1 MTLPIGYTIE
11 EFEIQGILGRGG
23 FGITYIALDK
33 NLNKK
38 VVIKEFFPKAFA
50 TREDSSLSLGK
61 IEEEFNEEKKR
72 LYLKQYQHFLKK
84 FKSEAQIM
92 AELEHPNIVKVI
104 RYFEANNTCYF
115 VMTYIEGETLKE
127 YVKQV
132 GSLNQEEIMEI
143 IVPILN
149 GLKSVHK
156 ADFLHRDIAPDNII
170 LTKDKKKPMLLD
182 FGAAKIKN
190 TNDDTDIT
198 FGIAKN
204 GYSAPEQHTAESS
217 QHTTALDIYSIGAV
231 IVFMLTGE
239 VPPEATK
246 RLTYSNKGEDPL
258 DELLQ
263 KYHARCTQGFI
274 KAIQRAMSLNEKSR
288 FQNIEEFKKALS
300 TQRVSLK
307 RYVIKEKKRLTQEEI
322 VSIVNSLLD
331 QLELLHSKNKIHANL
346 SADTIYIN
354 HEKSIELGRPITYN
368 PSDGKSLTS
377 IFNIGYS
384 APEQHT
390 TDNQCSKVTDI
401 YSVGAILFF
410 LITTE
415 QPTEATKRQIEIY
428 NGKKDSIKSKL
439 EKNRNKYDDHLLQVV
454 LKAMKL
460 NMNERFQDITPL
472 RNKLN
477 KSESGE
483 DKPSLPI
490 KKLMTIGLGILVG
503 AIAFWYLSNGDHSI
517 PPQRDKNSTKDIN
530 VSKQTIVKPSEKN
543 SSKEDS
549 NPEPNIN
556 EVVDFIK

>member
-11 EFEIQGILGRGG
+11 EFEIQDVLGRGG
-23 FGITYIALDK
+23 FGITYIAMDK
-33 NLNKK
+33 NLKK
-38 VVIKEFFPKAFA
+38 RVVIKEFFPKAFA
-50 TREDSSLSLGK
+50 TREDSSLTLDK
-61 IEEEFNEEKKR
+61 IHGEYNEEKKK

-84 FKSEAQIM
+84 FESEAQIM
-92 AELEHPNIVKVI
+92 AKLEHPNIVKVI

-115 VMTYIEGETLKE
+115 VMNYIEGETLKE
-127 YVKQV
+127 YVKRV

-143 IVPILN
+143 IIPILN
-149 GLKSVHK
+149 GLKAVHK
-156 ADFLHRDIAPDNII
+156 EDFLHRDIAPDNII
-170 LTKDKKKPMLLD
+170 LTIDKKKPMLLD
-182 FGAAKIKN
+182 FGAAKNKN
-190 TNDDTDIT
+190 TLGTATDDT

-204 GYSAPEQHTAESS
+204 GYSAPEQHTADSS
-217 QHTTALDIYSIGAV
+217 QHTTSLDIYSIGAV

-239 VPPEATK
+239 VPPEATR
-246 RLTYSNKGEDPL
+246 RLTQSNKGQDPL
-258 DELLQ
+258 DDLLE

-288 FQNIEEFKKALS
+288 FQNIDEFKKALS

-307 RYVIKEKKRLTQEEI
+307 RYVTKEKKRLTQEEI

-331 QLELLHSKNKIHANL
+331 QLESLHSKNKIHANL
-346 SADTIYIN
+346 SADTVYIN

-368 PSDGKSLTS
+368 PNDGKSSTS

-454 LKAMKL
+454 LKAMRL
-460 NMNERFQDITPL
+460 NMNDRFQDITPL
-472 RNKLN
+472 RNELN
-477 KSESGE
+477 KNGGGG
-483 DKPSLPI
+483 DKPPLPI
-490 KKLMTIGLGILVG
+490 KKLMIIGVTILVG
-503 AIAFWYLSNGDHSI
+503 VIAFLLRFSSSQNDENRTEETNTSQSI
-517 PPQRDKNSTKDIN
+517 VEVPH
-530 VSKQTIVKPSEKN
+530 KQDRG
-543 SSKEDS
+543 KEDS
-549 NPEPNIN
+549 VSKPNIN
-556 EVVDFIK
+556 EIVDFIK